1 MTLVNARA
9 AFEKAVTDAVAAA
22 DNTVEM
28 VFDNM
33 VYKTPGKTKKYI
45 IMSLDFSQGTI
56 QTQGASSDFYSGVI
70 QCNIY
75 VPRGKGS
82 ATLSSLSEV
91 VINGLTSVNASNY
104 TDTFSCNPRVLDV
117 VGPAPIEL
125 DDSSHFLGLISC
137 QFTANAQYIVK

>member
-9 AFEKAVTDAVAAA
+9 AFEKAVTDAVAAVDA
-22 DNTVEM
+22 TVEM
-28 VFDNM
+28 VYDNM

-45 IMSLDFSQGTI
+45 IMSVDFAQATT
-56 QTQGASSDFYSGVI
+56 QTQGASQDFYSGVI

-75 VPRGKGS
+75 VPRGKGTS
-82 ATLSSLSEV
+82 VLSTLGEA
-91 VINGLTSVNASNY
+91 VIDGLTSVNASDY
-104 TDTFSCNPRVLDV
+104 TDTFSCDPRVLDV

-137 QFTANAQYIVK
+137 QFTANA